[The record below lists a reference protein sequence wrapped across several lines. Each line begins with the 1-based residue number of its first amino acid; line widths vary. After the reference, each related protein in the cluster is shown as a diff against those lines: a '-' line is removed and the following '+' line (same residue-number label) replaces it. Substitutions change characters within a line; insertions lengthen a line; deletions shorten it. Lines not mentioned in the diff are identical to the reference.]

1 MGNARLLVVLV
12 ASTAA
17 VLTTRSNCRAAASYQ
32 PRLWFVGAS
41 KSGSTSLANY
51 LLAHPLVTAVGSRH
65 RAAAE
70 VDLLER
76 ATFLPYGPGARYNKR
91 LVAVEKDGYAPA
103 GGLDGV
109 LDEVDGRV
117 GLRLS
122 ALAPERRAALE
133 ARGVV
138 MYYRPH
144 ELFLPGAPGAV
155 CSLAR
160 GYLRGAVR
168 CGHGA
173 MRYLVTLREP
183 AARAVSSWWY
193 HDGSQG
199 KAQSLSASMAFGI
212 AAADLL
218 EACYN
223 ASAANVEER
232 YRAVWARRGASESD
246 TNFDRWSET
255 YEVATSCSNR
265 LLNTGTSELGVEAGA
280 GNSQLQRLL
289 LSRSFSTRF
298 G

>member
-1 MGNARLLVVLV
+1 MVHLVEDGADLVERVGLHDVGRAALGGVRVAERGLARLLL
-12 ASTAA
+12 
-17 VLTTRSNCRAAASYQ
+17 
-32 PRLWFVGAS
+32 
-41 KSGSTSLANY
+41 
-51 LLAHPLVTAVGSRH
+51 
-65 RAAAE
+65 
-70 VDLLER
+70 
-76 ATFLPYGPGARYNKR
+76 
-91 LVAVEKDGYAPA
+91 
-103 GGLDGV
+103 
-109 LDEVDGRV
+109 
-117 GLRLS
+117 
-122 ALAPERRAALE
+122 
-133 ARGVV
+133 
-138 MYYRPH
+138 
-144 ELFLPGAPGAV
+144 
-155 CSLAR
+155 
-160 GYLRGAVR
+160 
-168 CGHGA
+168 
-173 MRYLVTLREP
+173 TLREP

-246 TNFDRWSET
+246 TNFDRWSEA

-280 GNSQLQRLL
+280 GKESEIQRL